1 MKIRHGFVSNSS
13 STSFTIIGICMERD
27 KVMEKLLKAHPSFF
41 DADNADDIGDDI
53 YAVVD
58 DTIRK
63 LDLGLSFYF
72 PYDSDVYIGL
82 DRENI
87 GEDETGKQFRE
98 RAQKEVSQLLGE
110 DVPVDNYS
118 ESWRDG

>member
-1 MKIRHGFVSNSS
+1 MD
-13 STSFTIIGICMERD
+13 RD

-41 DADNADDIGDDI
+41 DADNADDISDDI